1 MKRQK
6 TKLTK
11 AEDWLISFTLNHY
24 DVLPM
29 SAGNT
34 DKEILDNGLRLLSHH
49 YGVTFTREML
59 NEKFKG

>member
-11 AEDWLISFTLNHY
+11 AEEWLIDFTLNHY

-29 SAGNT
+29 SAGST
-34 DKEILDNGLRLLSHH
+34 DEEILNNGLRLLSHH

>member
-6 TKLTK
+6 IKFTK
-11 AEDWLISFTLNHY
+11 AENWLISFTLNHY
-24 DVLPM
+24 DVLPTNPD
-29 SAGNT
+29 NT
-34 DKEILDNGLRLLSHH
+34 DEEILETGLKLLSHH

>member
-1 MKRQK
+1 MKK

-11 AEDWLISFTLNHY
+11 AETWLIDFTLYHY
-24 DVLPM
+24 DTLSA
-29 SAGNT
+29 SAGRT
-34 DKEILDNGLRLLSHH
+34 DEEILNNGLRLLSNH

>member
-24 DVLPM
+24 DVLPT

-34 DKEILDNGLRLLSHH
+34 DEEILNNGLRLLSHH
-49 YGVTFTREML
+49 YGVTFTRNML